1 MTIEKLIIQA
11 AEENAKAAPLRTISL
26 QMTQREFVLDV
37 QQFTRQLDALSSR
50 IDSIRQKLEESK

>member
-1 MTIEKLIIQA
+1 MTIEKLTIQA

-37 QQFTRQLDALSSR
+37 CKFTKELEALSTR
-50 IDSIRQKLEESK
+50 INAVRQKLEGSK